1 MIIRPIRLAAAAL
14 LLASVVSA
22 CSSTAPT
29 RYYQMIPVAEPSHG
43 TEPPTR
49 LLAIAPIRFPEYL
62 DRPQIVTRADATR
75 ISVAEFDQWSEPLG
89 GMFADVLVE
98 NFRRK
103 LGGEHVMVLPD
114 DRAFD
119 PTMELD
125 LNVLRFDV
133 DAAGQITLDTRWRLL
148 DERGDLLTTERSD
161 IVEQATPDD
170 YDSIVDGMSRAV
182 GALVDRIAMTIPAAV
197 EQAASRGRSS

>member
-1 MIIRPIRLAAAAL
+1 MNTRSIGLATAAF
-14 LLASVVSA
+14 LLAGMVTA
-22 CSSTAPT
+22 CSNTAPT
-29 RYYQMIPVAEPSHG
+29 RYYQMIPVADPAHG
-43 TEPPTR
+43 TKSPTR

-62 DRPQIVTRADATR
+62 DRPQIVARADATQ
-75 ISVAEFDQWSEPLG
+75 ITVAEFDQWSEPLD

-119 PTMELD
+119 PSMELD

-148 DERGDLLTTERSD
+148 DEDGDLLTTERSGL
-161 IVEQATPDD
+161 VEQATPGD
-170 YDSIVDGMSRAV
+170 YVSIVDAMSRAV
-182 GALVDRIAMTIPAAV
+182 GALADRIVLTIPAAV
-197 EQAASRGRSS
+197 EQAGKGRSS